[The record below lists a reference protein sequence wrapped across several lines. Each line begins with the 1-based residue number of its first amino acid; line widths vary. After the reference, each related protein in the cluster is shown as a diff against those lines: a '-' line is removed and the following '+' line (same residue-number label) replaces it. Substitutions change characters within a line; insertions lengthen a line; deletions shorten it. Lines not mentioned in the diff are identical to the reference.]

1 MKAYKFSS
9 FVEELRVK
17 QENLTIAIFNE
28 IVYPILKQ
36 NHWSMAWAMGSVS
49 FFNEKGQEIRC
60 ETSGDNGVDGG
71 STTLKH
77 LVKEINDIFDELPC
91 FGKSGSDGYT
101 LWWIMSGIK
110 FDGRYTVKEGFQPY
124 DKAS

>member
-1 MKAYKFSS
+1 MKAYKFAPL
-9 FVEELRVK
+9 VEKMDDLRREIIRGIFDEVICPA
-17 QENLTIAIFNE
+17 LTRYN
-28 IVYPILKQ
+28 
-36 NHWSMAWAMGSVS
+36 WSMDWAMGSVS

-91 FGKSGSDGYT
+91 FGKGGSDGYT